1 MTDDNTRAPLYFV
14 HVPKTAG
21 TSFREAL
28 AGYFGKSKGC
38 YDYGDNPITSDIIR
52 KHIYQNLDM
61 WKMQQAFRANGSQ
74 YLAGHFGIQKYL
86 HLFGIKNSIAF
97 VREPLQRLLSEYRHF
112 RNFQG
117 YDKSMV
123 EFIQEKRFQNRQH
136 RHLAGSR
143 LALAGFVGLTETYA
157 DSLQYINRTYG
168 LELPEMSENTYRNNL
183 TDTHEEDPEI
193 EELVR
198 RLNPLD
204 YDIYDQAKRLQDLR
218 FALERRNL
226 PYTRGQII
234 NIVGKGVNAWA
245 VRDDDEEP
253 VTLSIRVNDDEVAK
267 GQAVDIRPHLA
278 SFQAGLGGHVGLL
291 SKLPKLR
298 AGDSVRCIVD
308 DTGQELLGSPF
319 LVEQK
324 HL

>member
-1 MTDDNTRAPLYFV
+1 MTNNTIQQPLYFV

-28 AGYFGKSKGC
+28 VGHFGASKGC
-38 YDYGDNPITSDIIR
+38 YDYGDDPITSDII
-52 KHIYQNLDM
+52 QNHVYEVRDLWRM
-61 WKMQQAFRANGSQ
+61 EQAFQASDFRFM
-74 YLAGHFGIQKYL
+74 AGHVAIQKYL
-86 HLFGIKNSIAF
+86 HIFGIRNSIAF
-97 VREPLQRLLSEYRHF
+97 VREPLQRLLSEYHHF

-136 RHLAGSR
+136 RHLAGSQ
-143 LALAGFVGLTETYA
+143 LALAGFVGLTETYV

-168 LELPEMSENTYRNNL
+168 LELPEMSENTYRSNL
-183 TDTHEEDPEI
+183 ADTHEEDPEI
-193 EELVR
+193 EELVH

-245 VRDDDEEP
+245 VRDNDEVP

-278 SFQAGLGGHVGLL
+278 SFQPGRGGHVGLF